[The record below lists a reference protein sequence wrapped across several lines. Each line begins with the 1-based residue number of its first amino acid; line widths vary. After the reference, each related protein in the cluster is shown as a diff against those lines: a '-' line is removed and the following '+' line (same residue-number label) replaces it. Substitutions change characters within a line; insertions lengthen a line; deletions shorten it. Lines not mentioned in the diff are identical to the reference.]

1 MADAPSHARQML
13 GSLLVAL
20 AIVAATIV
28 LVTAKLGPTS
38 VAELE
43 ARQERLEE
51 RNDAREERR
60 ERREESREGA
70 LQGGSGASRLAS
82 PRWASPPRLG

>member
-1 MADAPSHARQML
+1 MGQTPSRAGQMF

-20 AIVAATIV
+20 AIVVATIL

-51 RNDAREERR
+51 RNEAREERR
-60 ERREESREGA
+60 EECLERREERREGA
-70 LQGGSGASRLAS
+70 VPSGRRAAIRLAGS
-82 PRWASPPRLG
+82 HA

>member
-1 MADAPSHARQML
+1 MGQTPSRAGQMF

-20 AIVAATIV
+20 AIVVATIL

-51 RNDAREERR
+51 RNEAREERR
-60 ERREESREGA
+60 EERREGA
-70 LQGGSGASRLAS
+70 VPSGRRA
-82 PRWASPPRLG
+82 PRFA